1 MTASGSQE
9 RGPSS
14 EGPTPTRG
22 KPPASLAELL
32 DTDREALVED
42 WVARVSPLFATLR
55 LSREQIIDALPPIL
69 DELHAALMSAEE
81 DPGSLPPLHHNEA
94 ASAHGRQR
102 LRLGIDVT
110 LLTREYALLR
120 DCILARAERADV
132 DVPLPRLRALCT
144 CIDNALAQAAIPFT
158 FDSAER
164 RHAEDEERERFFQ
177 LSPDMFSVAGLD
189 GYFKRVNTYFV
200 HVLGW
205 SEEELYQR
213 PFMDWV
219 HPDDQES
226 TLAELHKL
234 SQGIPTLRFE
244 NRFRTRDGR
253 YRWLAWA
260 SRPVPELGIV
270 YAAARDI
277 TEQKAV
283 AQERERLLE
292 ALRDSEARFRNMAD
306 HAPVMLWVTDAQG
319 STTYMNRGW
328 YAYTGQTEVTGLGFG
343 WFDAIH
349 PDDLE
354 RTQRIFVDANLARRP
369 FRLDYRLRGTDGHYR
384 WAVDTGSPRIDAEG
398 HFLGYVGS
406 VIDISDRKQA
416 EDEREALLARES
428 AARREAEEA
437 NQLKDEFLATVSH
450 ELRTP
455 LTAILGWVQLLR
467 TGHLP
472 EPRRERALETM
483 ERNARAQ
490 GQLIEDLLDVSR
502 IVSGKLKL
510 DVEPVDLS
518 SVVQQALESV
528 RPAADARGIQVRAT
542 VDTSSS
548 VMGDPHRL
556 QQVVWNLL
564 SNAVKFTP
572 RGGHVR
578 LLVARRDSSV
588 ELTVEDTGQGIP
600 EAFLPHVFERFRQA
614 DSGTTR
620 KTGGLGLGLSIVRHI
635 VEMHGGTV
643 SAASD
648 GEGRGAT
655 FTVRLPLSVTQRRDP
670 AMPPSPRPPAPGRVP
685 TPPPELGGVRVLVVD
700 DEEDARELLRTLLED
715 SGAHVVTAGSAEEG
729 LQVVQAE
736 RPDVLVSDIGMPG
749 TDGYGFIERVRALPD
764 AQGGRTPAVAI
775 TAYARSEDRTRVLR
789 AGFQSH
795 VPKPVEPGELLA
807 VLASLAG
814 RYQTLPKA

>member
-1 MTASGSQE
+1 M
-9 RGPSS
+9 
-14 EGPTPTRG
+14 PTRG

-32 DTDREALVED
+32 DSGREALLED
-42 WVARVSPLFATLR
+42 WVARVSPLFTALR
-55 LSREQIIDALPPIL
+55 LTREQIVDALPSFL
-69 DELHAALMSAEE
+69 AELHDMLVEAEE
-81 DPGSLPPLHHNEA
+81 DANGPPALRHSEI
-94 ASAHGRQR
+94 SGAHGRQR
-102 LRLGIDVT
+102 LRLGADVS
-110 LLTREYALLR
+110 LVTREYALLR
-120 DCILARAERADV
+120 DCILARAERANL
-132 DVPLPRLRALCT
+132 DVPLHQLRVLGA
-144 CIDNALAQAAIPFT
+144 CIDNALAQAVIPFA

-164 RHAEDEERERFFQ
+164 HHAEAEERERFFQ
-177 LSPDMFSVAGLD
+177 LSPDMFSVAGMD
-189 GYFKRVNTYFV
+189 GYFKRVNAYFV
-200 HVLGW
+200 QVLGW
-205 SEEELYQR
+205 SEAELYQH
-213 PFMDWV
+213 PFMDLV
-219 HPDDQES
+219 HPDDQAATRE
-226 TLAELHKL
+226 EMRKL
-234 SQGIPTLRFE
+234 TQGIPTLRFQ
-244 NRFRTRDGR
+244 NRFRARDGH

-260 SRPVPELGIV
+260 SRPVPELGLI

-277 TEQKAV
+277 TDQKTV
-283 AQERERLLE
+283 AQEREQLLE
-292 ALRDSEARFRNMAD
+292 AVRDSEARFRNMAD
-306 HAPVMLWVTDAQG
+306 HAPVMLWVTDVQG
-319 STTYMNRGW
+319 ATTYMNRGW
-328 YAYTGQTEVTGLGFG
+328 YAFTGQTEATGLGFG

-354 RTQRIFVDANLARRP
+354 RTQRTFTESNAARRP
-369 FRLDYRLRGTDGHYR
+369 FRLDYRLRGTDGQYR
-384 WAVDTGSPRIDAEG
+384 WAVDTGSPRFDADG
-398 HFLGYVGS
+398 HFLGYIGS

-416 EDEREALLARES
+416 EVEREALLARES

-437 NQLKDEFLATVSH
+437 NQLKDEFLATISH

-467 TGHLP
+467 TGNLP
-472 EPRRERALETM
+472 PPRQERALETI

-518 SVVQQALESV
+518 AAVQQALESV
-528 RPAADARGIQVRAT
+528 RPAADARHIDVRAT

-572 RGGHVR
+572 KGGHVR
-578 LLVARRDSSV
+578 LVVCRRDSIV
-588 ELTVEDTGQGIP
+588 ELTVEDTGQGIS

-614 DSGTTR
+614 DGGTTR
-620 KTGGLGLGLSIVRHI
+620 KTGGLGLGLAIVRHI

-643 SAASD
+643 TAASD
-648 GEGRGAT
+648 GEGRGST

-670 AMPPSPRPPAPGRVP
+670 AMPPSPRPPAAERIPS
-685 TPPPELGGVRVLVVD
+685 PPPELRGVCVLVVD

-715 SGAHVVTAGSAEEG
+715 SGAHVVTAGSAMEG
-729 LQVVQAE
+729 LQVLQAE
-736 RPDVLVSDIGMPG
+736 HPDVLVSDIGMPG
-749 TDGYGFIERVRALPD
+749 IDGYGFIERVRALS
-764 AQGGRTPAVAI
+764 AAKGGHTPAVAI

-807 VLASLAG
+807 VIASLAD
-814 RYQTLPKA
+814 RYPALPKA

>member
-1 MTASGSQE
+1 MRGTAAS
-9 RGPSS
+9 
-14 EGPTPTRG
+14 
-22 KPPASLAELL
+22 SLARLL
-32 DTDREALVED
+32 DTDREALVAE
-42 WVARVSPLFATLR
+42 WVARVTPLFSTLR
-55 LSREQIIDALPPIL
+55 LSREQIIDALPAFL
-69 DELHAALMSAEE
+69 DELHAALVHAEQE
-81 DPGSLPPLHHNEA
+81 PHSGPLHHSEA
-94 ASAHGRQR
+94 AEAHGRQR
-102 LRLGIDVT
+102 LRLGADVT
-110 LLTREYALLR
+110 LVTREYAFLR

-132 DVPLPRLRALCT
+132 DVPLSQVRVLCAS
-144 CIDNALAQAAIPFT
+144 IDEAMALASLPFAS
-158 FDSAER
+158 DSAER
-164 RHAEDEERERFFQ
+164 HHAEAEERERFFQ
-177 LSPDMFSVAGLD
+177 LSPDMFSVAGMD
-189 GYFKRVNTYFV
+189 GYFKRVNEHFV

-205 SEEELYQR
+205 TQTELYQR
-213 PFMDWV
+213 PFMELV

-226 TLAELHKL
+226 TRAELRKL
-234 SQGIPTLRFE
+234 SRGIPSLRFE
-244 NRFRTRDGR
+244 NRFRTRDGH

-260 SRPVPELGIV
+260 SRPVPELGLI

-283 AQERERLLE
+283 AHERERLL
-292 ALRDSEARFRNMAD
+292 AAVRDSEARFRNMAD
-306 HAPVMLWVTDAQG
+306 HAPVMLWVTDTQG
-319 STTYMNRGW
+319 ATTYMNRGW
-328 YAYTGQTEVTGLGFG
+328 YAFTGQTEATGLGFG
-343 WFDAIH
+343 WLDAIH

-354 RTQRIFVDANLARRP
+354 RTRRTFLDSSLARRP
-369 FRLDYRLRGTDGHYR
+369 FRLDYRLRGADGQYH
-384 WAVDTGSPRIDAEG
+384 WSVDTGSPRFDTEG
-398 HFLGYVGS
+398 QFLGYIGS

-416 EDEREALLARES
+416 EMEREALLSRES
-428 AARREAEEA
+428 AARKEAEEA

-472 EPRRERALETM
+472 ESRRERALETM

-510 DVEPVDLS
+510 DVAPVDLS
-518 SVVQQALESV
+518 MVVRQAMESV

-548 VMGDPHRL
+548 VMGDTHRL

-578 LLVARRDSSV
+578 LVVARRNSSV
-588 ELTVEDTGQGIP
+588 ELTVEDSGQGIP

-643 SAASD
+643 SAASE

-655 FTVRLPLSVTQRRDP
+655 FTVRLPVSVTQPRDP
-670 AMPPSPRPPAPGRVP
+670 AMPPSPRPPVPGRAP
-685 TPPPELGGVRVLVVD
+685 MPPPELGGVKVLVVD

-715 SGAHVVTAGSAEEG
+715 CGAHVATAGSAAEG
-729 LQVVQAE
+729 LQVLQVE
-736 RPDVLVSDIGMPG
+736 HPDVLVSDIGMPG
-749 TDGYGFIERVRALPD
+749 TDGYGFIKQVRALPD
-764 AQGGRTPAVAI
+764 EKGGRTPAVAI

-814 RYQTLPKA
+814 RYQPLPKA